1 MPYKNAEQAVAASK
15 GRMRRHRN
23 PVTPDVT
30 PDVTPRQQAAARDE
44 ERQPEAIEQGW
55 RDLESYIQRAG
66 PAMPN
71 LERIQRIAGSLGPNA
86 DAVQFGIT
94 GITVQDIGTTIGT
107 QPAKYALK

>member
-1 MPYKNAEQAVAASK
+1 MPYKHAEQAVAASK
-15 GRMRRHRN
+15 ERMRRHRN
-23 PVTPDVT
+23 LVT

-44 ERQPEAIEQGW
+44 ARQPETIEQGW